1 MKVKIAA
8 TLITLAVLYSW
19 ETLVYAQS
27 PITKTDSNFTLH
39 GNSLVNID
47 QRNTEDDFGKFF
59 AEQDY
64 ANISPNRRT
73 KKAISHQLPFNQSLS
88 FPDDTIILQPA
99 FENANEN
106 DGLKVQ
112 LDVGTTGNNQ

>member
-1 MKVKIAA
+1 MKLKIAA
-8 TLITLAVLYSW
+8 TLITLAALYIW
-19 ETLVYAQS
+19 ETVVYAQS
-27 PITKTDSNFTLH
+27 PITKTDSSFTLQ

-59 AEQDY
+59 EQDF
-64 ANISPNRRT
+64 ANISPNRRA
-73 KKAISHQLPFNQSLS
+73 KKAISQKLPFLS

-99 FENANEN
+99 IENANEN

-112 LDVGTTGNNQ
+112 LDVENMGNSQ